1 MDRPDDP
8 PGPVLARARTEP
20 AQHHPRPGQGEMNP
34 TVDRADALFDVGR
47 YEQAAGL
54 VAQHLA
60 TDPEDPA
67 ALVLLARCQHRLGR
81 EKEALDTVERA
92 LRAEP
97 DALPGWLMRTHVL
110 LALKRYEEAEQAAR
124 HAVELAP
131 QYWGSHYALGT
142 VLDRSVRTER
152 RREAYE
158 AARTAVALAPEESDA
173 HFLVGLTAQ
182 RTGNHQVAQQAY
194 ETALR
199 LNPESSEA
207 HNNLSLLH
215 LRRRWLRRGA
225 WTKAAEGFV
234 ESAALDIDDRQA
246 RYNLETM
253 AWGAAAGAR
262 WVAWLGHLAALT
274 GAAAL
279 YDRAA
284 RAGSGGADPV
294 AYAVAAAVLV
304 AGWGG
309 WAVWTARRVPPRL
322 RRPLLLVARNCR
334 PVMAM
339 ALAVGLLGLHSVVS
353 LALAPLGTSAVPALG
368 HPLFLAVIVTYW
380 ASRSALQR
388 RAPTP
393 ERGR

>member
-1 MDRPDDP
+1 M
-8 PGPVLARARTEP
+8 GPTL
-20 AQHHPRPGQGEMNP
+20 
-34 TVDRADALFDVGR
+34 DRADALFDVGR
-47 YEQAAGL
+47 YEQAAAL

-60 TDPEDPA
+60 TDPDDAA

-81 EKEALDTVERA
+81 EREALDTVEQA

-97 DALPGWLMRTHVL
+97 DALPGWLMRTHIL
-110 LALKRYEEAEQAAR
+110 LALKRYEEAERAAR
-124 HAVELAP
+124 HSVELAP

-152 RREAYE
+152 RREAYT

-182 RTGNHQVAQQAY
+182 RTGNHDIAKQAY

-199 LNPESSEA
+199 LDPESSEA

-215 LRRRWLRRGA
+215 LRRRWFRRGA

-234 ESAALDIDDRQA
+234 ESAALDMNDRQA

-253 AWGAAAGAR
+253 AWGTVAGAR
-262 WVAWLGHLAALT
+262 WVALLGFLASSLASLGT
-274 GAAAL
+274 G
-279 YDRAA
+279 
-284 RAGSGGADPV
+284 PV
-294 AYAVAAAVLV
+294 NDEDLVTYGVGAAVLV
-304 AGWGG
+304 GGWAG
-309 WAVWTARRVPPRL
+309 WAVWNIRRIPPRL

-334 PVMAM
+334 PVLAM
-339 ALAVGLLGLHSVVS
+339 AAAVGLLGLHSALSMALWTLEPPVIGS
-353 LALAPLGTSAVPALG
+353 LGF
-368 HPLFLAVIVTYW
+368 PLFWVVIITYW
-380 ASRSALQR
+380 VSRSALQR
-388 RAPTP
+388 RAPKP

>member
-1 MDRPDDP
+1 
-8 PGPVLARARTEP
+8 
-20 AQHHPRPGQGEMNP
+20 MNP
-34 TVDRADALFDVGR
+34 ALDRADALFDVGR
-47 YEQAAGL
+47 YEQAAAL

-60 TDPEDPA
+60 TDPDDAA
-67 ALVLLARCQHRLGR
+67 ALVLLARCRHRLGQER
-81 EKEALDTVERA
+81 EALDTVERA

-97 DALPGWLMRTHVL
+97 DALPGWLMRTHIL

-124 HAVELAP
+124 HSVELAP

-182 RTGNHQVAQQAY
+182 RTGHHRIAQQAY

-199 LNPESSEA
+199 LDPQSSEA

-215 LRRRWLRRGA
+215 LRRRWFRRGA

-234 ESAALDIDDRQA
+234 ESAALDMNDRQA

-253 AWGAAAGAR
+253 AWGTVAGAR
-262 WVAWLGHLAALT
+262 WVALLGF
-274 GAAAL
+274 
-279 YDRAA
+279 
-284 RAGSGGADPV
+284 
-294 AYAVAAAVLV
+294 VAAAIGSASLRTGSSGAEALVPYAIGAVVLV
-304 AGWGG
+304 GGWAG
-309 WAVWTARRVPPRL
+309 WAVWITRRVPRRL

-334 PVMAM
+334 PVLAM
-339 ALAVGLLGLHSVVS
+339 ALAVGLLGLHSLVSMALWTLDASVV
-353 LALAPLGTSAVPALG
+353 GALG
-368 HPLFLAVIVTYW
+368 YPLFWVVIITYW
-380 ASRSALQR
+380 VSRSALRR
-388 RAPTP
+388 RAPTA
-393 ERGR
+393 GRAG